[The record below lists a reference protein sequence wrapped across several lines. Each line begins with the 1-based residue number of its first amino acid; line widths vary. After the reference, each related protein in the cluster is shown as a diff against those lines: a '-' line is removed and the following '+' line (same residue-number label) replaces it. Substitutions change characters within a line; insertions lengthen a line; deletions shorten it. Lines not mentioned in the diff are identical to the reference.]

1 MVVGDFYDGTLDQV
15 TLRMAIKPSTDI
27 SFELSAERNTG
38 EVSTGSFTQDLVSGR
53 VLVNFSPDLQ
63 VNSFVQYDNDSRT
76 VGMNTRLRWTFDPLG
91 DVFVVYNHNVQ
102 EDFTDHWE
110 LQSNQLLV
118 KVQYALRW

>member
-1 MVVGDFYDGTLDQV
+1 V
-15 TLRMAIKPSTDI
+15 
-27 SFELSAERNTG
+27 SA
-38 EVSTGSFTQDLVSGR
+38 GSFTQDLVSGR

-102 EDFTDHWE
+102 DFTDRWE
-110 LQSNQLLV
+110 LESNQLIV